1 MDNTIV
7 NQGFYKLN
15 NKILK
20 FNISKNKEEIL
31 FNHYIMQKEN
41 IQRIKNELP
50 KGQFYLTTRN
60 VNRDLNISYPKAQR
74 LIKKFQDLGII
85 RLIRLGGKDKTPS
98 IYSYCIAEIDSI
110 IADTVVDTINDTVIK
125 EIDTYNNINF
135 SHSEHID
142 DTVKFKIDTVYDT
155 VSDTS
160 EKDNIKR
167 NIKNNNISKD
177 IYVSNDI
184 DTNKESWNSLNISKV
199 VSIKGNRLK
208 LLNAR
213 IKEYGLGSVY
223 AAIENVKQSDFLKGQ
238 NNRNWIINFDWFIR
252 PNNFIKVLEG
262 NYTNRIVKGQQEA
275 LQPLERVYEC

>member
-50 KGQFYLTTRN
+50 KGQFYLTIRTVCN
-60 VNRDLNISYPKAQR
+60 DLEVTYGKAR
-74 LIKKFQDLGII
+74 HLINTFEKLDIITLIKA
-85 RLIRLGGKDKTPS
+85 GGKNRTPS
-98 IYSYCIAEIDSI
+98 IYLYNSFIN
-110 IADTVVDTINDTVIK
+110 NDTDYNTFEK
-125 EIDTYNNINF
+125 EIL
-135 SHSEHID
+135 
-142 DTVKFKIDTVYDT
+142 
-155 VSDTS
+155 
-160 EKDNIKR
+160 KR
-167 NIKNNNISKD
+167 NIKNDNISKD
-177 IYVSNDI
+177 IYVSNNI
-184 DTNKESWNSLNISKV
+184 DTIKERWNSLNISRI

-213 IKEYGLGSVY
+213 IKEYGLGSVF
-223 AAIENVKQSDFLKGQ
+223 AAIENIKKSDFLKGQ
-238 NNRNWIINFDWFIR
+238 NNKNWIINFDWFIR

-262 NYTNRIVKGQQEA
+262 NYTNRIAKGQQKV
-275 LQPLERVYEC
+275 LRPLERIYE

>member
-50 KGQFYLTTRN
+50 KGQFYLTIRTVCN
-60 VNRDLNISYPKAQR
+60 DLEVTYGKAR
-74 LIKKFQDLGII
+74 HLINTFEKLDII
-85 RLIRLGGKDKTPS
+85 TLVKAGGKNRTPS
-98 IYSYCIAEIDSI
+98 IYLYNSFIN
-110 IADTVVDTINDTVIK
+110 NDTDYNTFEK
-125 EIDTYNNINF
+125 EIL
-135 SHSEHID
+135 
-142 DTVKFKIDTVYDT
+142 
-155 VSDTS
+155 
-160 EKDNIKR
+160 KR

-177 IYVSNDI
+177 IYVSNNI
-184 DTNKESWNSLNISKV
+184 DTIKERWNSLNISRI

-213 IKEYGLGSVY
+213 IKEYGLGSIY
-223 AAIENVKQSDFLKGQ
+223 IAIENIKKSDFLKGQ
-238 NNRNWIINFDWFIR
+238 NNKNWIINFDWFIL

-262 NYTNRIVKGQQEA
+262 NYTNRIAKGQQKV
-275 LQPLERVYEC
+275 LRPLERIYE

>member
-1 MDNTIV
+1 MNNTIV
-7 NQGFYKLN
+7 SQGFYKLN

-50 KGQFYLTTRN
+50 KGQFYLTIRTVCN
-60 VNRDLNISYPKAQR
+60 DLEVTYGKAR
-74 LIKKFQDLGII
+74 HLINTFEKLDIITLIKA
-85 RLIRLGGKDKTPS
+85 GGKNRTPS
-98 IYSYCIAEIDSI
+98 IYLYNSFIN
-110 IADTVVDTINDTVIK
+110 NDTVNNTVNSTADNSVKHSYINTLENMSNTIYNTVNDTDYNTFEK
-125 EIDTYNNINF
+125 EIL
-135 SHSEHID
+135 
-142 DTVKFKIDTVYDT
+142 
-155 VSDTS
+155 
-160 EKDNIKR
+160 KR
-167 NIKNNNISKD
+167 NIKNDNISKA
-177 IYVSNDI
+177 IYVSNNI
-184 DTNKESWNSLNISKV
+184 DTIKERWNSLNISRV

-213 IKEYGLGSVY
+213 IKEYGLGSIY
-223 AAIENVKQSDFLKGQ
+223 AAIENIKQSDFLKGQ

>member
-1 MDNTIV
+1 MDNNII

-50 KGQFYLTTRN
+50 KGQFYLTIRTVCN
-60 VNRDLNISYPKAQR
+60 DLEVTYGKAR
-74 LIKKFQDLGII
+74 SLINTFEKLKII
-85 RLIRLGGKDKTPS
+85 TLIRKGGKDKTPS
-98 IYSYCIAEIDSI
+98 IYLYNSFIN
-110 IADTVVDTINDTVIK
+110 NDTV
-125 EIDTYNNINF
+125 DNTVNNTDYNT
-135 SHSEHID
+135 SKKD
-142 DTVKFKIDTVYDT
+142 D
-155 VSDTS
+155 
-160 EKDNIKR
+160 IKR

-184 DTNKESWNSLNISKV
+184 DTTKERWNSLNISKV

-252 PNNFIKVLEG
+252 PNNFIKVLES

-275 LQPLERVYEC
+275 LQPLERVYEY

>member
-50 KGQFYLTTRN
+50 KGQFYLTIRTVCN
-60 VNRDLNISYPKAQR
+60 DLEVTYGKAR
-74 LIKKFQDLGII
+74 HLINTFEKLDIITLIKA
-85 RLIRLGGKDKTPS
+85 GGKNRTPS
-98 IYSYCIAEIDSI
+98 IYLYNSFIN
-110 IADTVVDTINDTVIK
+110 NDTVNNTVNSTADNSVKHSYINTLENMSNTIYNTVNDTDYNTFEK
-125 EIDTYNNINF
+125 EIL
-135 SHSEHID
+135 
-142 DTVKFKIDTVYDT
+142 
-155 VSDTS
+155 
-160 EKDNIKR
+160 KR
-167 NIKNNNISKD
+167 NIKNDNISKD
-177 IYVSNDI
+177 IYVSNNI
-184 DTNKESWNSLNISKV
+184 DTIKERWNSLNISKI

-213 IKEYGLGSVY
+213 IKEYGLGSVF
-223 AAIENVKQSDFLKGQ
+223 AAIENIKKSDFLKGQ
-238 NNRNWIINFDWFIR
+238 NNKNWIINFDWFIC

-262 NYTNRIVKGQQEA
+262 NYTNRIAKGQQKA
-275 LQPLERVYEC
+275 LRPLERIYE

>member
-50 KGQFYLTTRN
+50 KGQFYLTIRTVCN
-60 VNRDLNISYPKAQR
+60 DLEVTYGKAR
-74 LIKKFQDLGII
+74 HLINTFEKLDII
-85 RLIRLGGKDKTPS
+85 TLVKAGGKNRTPS
-98 IYSYCIAEIDSI
+98 IYLYNSFIN
-110 IADTVVDTINDTVIK
+110 NDTVNNTVNDTAYNTSKK
-125 EIDTYNNINF
+125 EIL
-135 SHSEHID
+135 
-142 DTVKFKIDTVYDT
+142 
-155 VSDTS
+155 
-160 EKDNIKR
+160 KR

-177 IYVSNDI
+177 IYVSNNI
-184 DTNKESWNSLNISKV
+184 DTIKERWNSLNISNIV
-199 VSIKGNRLK
+199 NIKGKGLK

-213 IKEYGLGSVY
+213 IKEYGLGSIY
-223 AAIENVKQSDFLKGQ
+223 IAIENIKKSDFLKGQ
-238 NNRNWIINFDWFIR
+238 NNKNWIINFDWFIL

-262 NYTNRIVKGQQEA
+262 NYTNRIAKGQQKV
-275 LQPLERVYEC
+275 LQPLERIYEW

>member
-1 MDNTIV
+1 MDNNIIS
-7 NQGFYKLN
+7 QGFYKLN

-50 KGQFYLTTRN
+50 KGQFYLTIRTVCN
-60 VNRDLNISYPKAQR
+60 DLEVTYGKAR
-74 LIKKFQDLGII
+74 SLINTFEKLKII
-85 RLIRLGGKDKTPS
+85 TLIRKGGKDKAPS
-98 IYSYCIAEIDSI
+98 IYLYNSFIN
-110 IADTVVDTINDTVIK
+110 NDTVNNT
-125 EIDTYNNINF
+125 DYNT
-135 SHSEHID
+135 SKKD
-142 DTVKFKIDTVYDT
+142 D
-155 VSDTS
+155 
-160 EKDNIKR
+160 IKR

-184 DTNKESWNSLNISKV
+184 DTTKERWNSLNISKV

-213 IKEYGLGSVY
+213 IKEYGLGSIY
-223 AAIENVKQSDFLKGQ
+223 IAIENIKKSDFLKGQ
-238 NNRNWIINFDWFIR
+238 NNKNWIINFDWFIR

-262 NYTNRIVKGQQEA
+262 NWATGGITAFRKSI
-275 LQPLERVYEC
+275 

>member
-50 KGQFYLTTRN
+50 KGQFYLTIRTVCN
-60 VNRDLNISYPKAQR
+60 DLEVTYGKAR
-74 LIKKFQDLGII
+74 HLINTFEKLDII
-85 RLIRLGGKDKTPS
+85 TLVKAGGKNRTPS
-98 IYSYCIAEIDSI
+98 IYLYNSFIN
-110 IADTVVDTINDTVIK
+110 NDTVNNTVNDTAYNTSKK
-125 EIDTYNNINF
+125 EIL
-135 SHSEHID
+135 
-142 DTVKFKIDTVYDT
+142 
-155 VSDTS
+155 
-160 EKDNIKR
+160 KR

-177 IYVSNDI
+177 IYVSNNI
-184 DTNKESWNSLNISKV
+184 DTIKERWNSLNISNIV
-199 VSIKGNRLK
+199 NIKGKGLK

-213 IKEYGLGSVY
+213 IKEYGLGSIY
-223 AAIENVKQSDFLKGQ
+223 IAIENIKKSDFLKGQ
-238 NNRNWIINFDWFIR
+238 NNKNWIINFDWFIL

-262 NYTNRIVKGQQEA
+262 NYTNRIAKGQQKV
-275 LQPLERVYEC
+275 LRPLERIYE

>member
-50 KGQFYLTTRN
+50 KGQFYLTIRTVCN
-60 VNRDLNISYPKAQR
+60 DLEVTYGKAR
-74 LIKKFQDLGII
+74 HLINTFEKLDII
-85 RLIRLGGKDKTPS
+85 TLVKAGGKNRTPS
-98 IYSYCIAEIDSI
+98 IYLYNSFIK
-110 IADTVVDTINDTVIK
+110 NDTVNNTVNSTADNTSKK
-125 EIDTYNNINF
+125 EIL
-135 SHSEHID
+135 
-142 DTVKFKIDTVYDT
+142 
-155 VSDTS
+155 
-160 EKDNIKR
+160 KR

-177 IYVSNDI
+177 IYVSNNI
-184 DTNKESWNSLNISKV
+184 DTIKERWNSLNISNIV
-199 VSIKGNRLK
+199 NIKGKRLK

-213 IKEYGLGSVY
+213 IKEYGLGSIY
-223 AAIENVKQSDFLKGQ
+223 IAIENIKKSDFLKGQ
-238 NNRNWIINFDWFIR
+238 NNKNWIINFDWFIR

-262 NYTNRIVKGQQEA
+262 NYTNRIAKGQQKV
-275 LQPLERVYEC
+275 LQPLERIYE

>member
-41 IQRIKNELP
+41 IQRIKNKLP
-50 KGQFYLTTRN
+50 KGQFYLTIRTVCN
-60 VNRDLNISYPKAQR
+60 DLEVTYGKAR
-74 LIKKFQDLGII
+74 HLINTFEKLDIITLIKA
-85 RLIRLGGKDKTPS
+85 GGKNRTPS
-98 IYSYCIAEIDSI
+98 IYLYNSFIN
-110 IADTVVDTINDTVIK
+110 NDTDYNTFEK
-125 EIDTYNNINF
+125 EIL
-135 SHSEHID
+135 
-142 DTVKFKIDTVYDT
+142 
-155 VSDTS
+155 
-160 EKDNIKR
+160 KR
-167 NIKNNNISKD
+167 NIKNDNISKD
-177 IYVSNDI
+177 IYVSNNI
-184 DTNKESWNSLNISKV
+184 DTIKERWNSLNISRI

-213 IKEYGLGSVY
+213 IKEYGLGSIY
-223 AAIENVKQSDFLKGQ
+223 AAIENIKQSDFLKGQ

>member
-1 MDNTIV
+1 M
-7 NQGFYKLN
+7 FK
-15 NKILK
+15 
-20 FNISKNKEEIL
+20 KEHI
-31 FNHYIMQKEN
+31 
-41 IQRIKNELP
+41 
-50 KGQFYLTTRN
+50 
-60 VNRDLNISYPKAQR
+60 
-74 LIKKFQDLGII
+74 LIKYA
-85 RLIRLGGKDKTPS
+85 PS
-98 IYSYCIAEIDSI
+98 IYSYNSI
-110 IADTVVDTINDTVIK
+110 FKTDTVNDTITDTVNNTVKLSNFNTFSDIINTVNDTINDTSKK
-125 EIDTYNNINF
+125 E
-135 SHSEHID
+135 
-142 DTVKFKIDTVYDT
+142 
-155 VSDTS
+155 
-160 EKDNIKR
+160 NIKR

-184 DTNKESWNSLNISKV
+184 DTIKERWNSLNISKV

>member
-41 IQRIKNELP
+41 IQRIKNELH
-50 KGQFYLTTRN
+50 KGQFYLTIRTVCN
-60 VNRDLNISYPKAQR
+60 DLEVTYGKAR
-74 LIKKFQDLGII
+74 HLINTFEKLDIITLIKA
-85 RLIRLGGKDKTPS
+85 GGKNRTPS
-98 IYSYCIAEIDSI
+98 IYLYNSFIN
-110 IADTVVDTINDTVIK
+110 NDTDYNTFEK
-125 EIDTYNNINF
+125 EIL
-135 SHSEHID
+135 
-142 DTVKFKIDTVYDT
+142 
-155 VSDTS
+155 
-160 EKDNIKR
+160 KR
-167 NIKNNNISKD
+167 NIKNDNISKD
-177 IYVSNDI
+177 IYVSNNI
-184 DTNKESWNSLNISKV
+184 DTIKERWNSLNISRI

-213 IKEYGLGSVY
+213 IKEYGLGSVFT
-223 AAIENVKQSDFLKGQ
+223 AIENIKKSDFLKGQ
-238 NNRNWIINFDWFIR
+238 NNKNWIINFDWFIR

>member
-1 MDNTIV
+1 MDNNII

-50 KGQFYLTTRN
+50 KGQFYLTIRTVCN
-60 VNRDLNISYPKAQR
+60 DLEVTYGKAR
-74 LIKKFQDLGII
+74 SLINTFEKLKII
-85 RLIRLGGKDKTPS
+85 TLIRKGGKDKTPS
-98 IYSYCIAEIDSI
+98 IYLYNSFIN
-110 IADTVVDTINDTVIK
+110 NDTVNNT
-125 EIDTYNNINF
+125 DYNT
-135 SHSEHID
+135 SKKD
-142 DTVKFKIDTVYDT
+142 D
-155 VSDTS
+155 
-160 EKDNIKR
+160 IKR

-184 DTNKESWNSLNISKV
+184 DTTKERWNSLNISKV

>member
-50 KGQFYLTTRN
+50 KGQFYLTIRTVCN
-60 VNRDLNISYPKAQR
+60 DLEVTYGKAR
-74 LIKKFQDLGII
+74 HLINTFEKLDII
-85 RLIRLGGKDKTPS
+85 TLVKAGGKNRTPS
-98 IYSYCIAEIDSI
+98 IYLYNSFIN
-110 IADTVVDTINDTVIK
+110 NDTVNNTVNSTADNNVKLSDINTLENINNTVYNTVNDTAYNTSKK
-125 EIDTYNNINF
+125 EIL
-135 SHSEHID
+135 
-142 DTVKFKIDTVYDT
+142 
-155 VSDTS
+155 
-160 EKDNIKR
+160 KR

-177 IYVSNDI
+177 IYVSNNI
-184 DTNKESWNSLNISKV
+184 DTIKERWNSLNISKI

-213 IKEYGLGSVY
+213 IKEYGLGSVF
-223 AAIENVKQSDFLKGQ
+223 AAIENIKKSDFLKGQ
-238 NNRNWIINFDWFIR
+238 NNKNWIINFDWFIC

-262 NYTNRIVKGQQEA
+262 NYTNRIAKGQQKV
-275 LQPLERVYEC
+275 LQPLERIYE

>member
-50 KGQFYLTTRN
+50 KGQFYLTIRTVCN
-60 VNRDLNISYPKAQR
+60 DLEVTYGKAR
-74 LIKKFQDLGII
+74 HLINTFEKLDII
-85 RLIRLGGKDKTPS
+85 TLVKAGGKNRTPS
-98 IYSYCIAEIDSI
+98 IYLYNSFIN
-110 IADTVVDTINDTVIK
+110 NDTVNNTVNDTAYNTSKK
-125 EIDTYNNINF
+125 EIL
-135 SHSEHID
+135 
-142 DTVKFKIDTVYDT
+142 
-155 VSDTS
+155 
-160 EKDNIKR
+160 KR

-177 IYVSNDI
+177 IYVSNNI
-184 DTNKESWNSLNISKV
+184 DTIKERWNSLNISNIV
-199 VSIKGNRLK
+199 NIKGKRLK

-213 IKEYGLGSVY
+213 IKEYGLGSIY
-223 AAIENVKQSDFLKGQ
+223 IAIENIKKSDFLKGQ
-238 NNRNWIINFDWFIR
+238 NNKNWIINFDWFIL

-262 NYTNRIVKGQQEA
+262 NYTNRIAKGQQKV
-275 LQPLERVYEC
+275 LRPLERIYE

>member
-50 KGQFYLTTRN
+50 KGQFYLTIRTVCN
-60 VNRDLNISYPKAQR
+60 DLEVTYGKAR
-74 LIKKFQDLGII
+74 HLINTFEKLDII
-85 RLIRLGGKDKTPS
+85 TLVKAGGKNRTPS
-98 IYSYCIAEIDSI
+98 IYLYNSFIN
-110 IADTVVDTINDTVIK
+110 NDTVNNTVNDTAYNTSKK
-125 EIDTYNNINF
+125 EIL
-135 SHSEHID
+135 
-142 DTVKFKIDTVYDT
+142 
-155 VSDTS
+155 
-160 EKDNIKR
+160 KR

-177 IYVSNDI
+177 IYVSNNI
-184 DTNKESWNSLNISKV
+184 DTIKERWNSLNISNIV
-199 VSIKGNRLK
+199 NIKGKGLK

-213 IKEYGLGSVY
+213 IKEYGLGSIY
-223 AAIENVKQSDFLKGQ
+223 IAIENIKKSDFLKGQ
-238 NNRNWIINFDWFIR
+238 NNKNWIINFDWFIL

-262 NYTNRIVKGQQEA
+262 NYTNRIAKGQQKV
-275 LQPLERVYEC
+275 LRPLERIYEW

>member
-50 KGQFYLTTRN
+50 KGQFYLTIRTVCN
-60 VNRDLNISYPKAQR
+60 DLEVTYGKAR
-74 LIKKFQDLGII
+74 HLINTFEKLDII
-85 RLIRLGGKDKTPS
+85 TLVKAGGKNRTPS
-98 IYSYCIAEIDSI
+98 IYLYNSFIN
-110 IADTVVDTINDTVIK
+110 NDTVNNTVNDTAYNTSKK
-125 EIDTYNNINF
+125 EIL
-135 SHSEHID
+135 
-142 DTVKFKIDTVYDT
+142 
-155 VSDTS
+155 
-160 EKDNIKR
+160 KR

-177 IYVSNDI
+177 IYVSNNI
-184 DTNKESWNSLNISKV
+184 DTIKERWNSLNISNIV
-199 VSIKGNRLK
+199 NIKGKRLK

-213 IKEYGLGSVY
+213 IKEYGLGSIY
-223 AAIENVKQSDFLKGQ
+223 IAIENIKKSDFLKGQ
-238 NNRNWIINFDWFIR
+238 NNKNWIINFDWFIL

-262 NYTNRIVKGQQEA
+262 NYTNRIAKGQQKV
-275 LQPLERVYEC
+275 LRPLERIYEW